1 MIEKKPRKKPDR
13 NTRERILETALSLFR
28 KRGFDETTMR
38 DIASEA
44 NVALGAAY
52 YYFRSKDEIVHAYYQ
67 GLNQEHARR
76 VRAVLASEIDPRKR
90 LGAMFHTSIELLKR
104 DRKIISG
111 LFRSV
116 GEVSELSPFGK
127 STAPLRARSVALF
140 EEALEPLALPDDTR
154 RLTATALWGA
164 HMAMILYL
172 LHDDSKGLERTRKLV
187 DGMLDLLVPLFPAL
201 PMLAPSLGDLSQVLR
216 DAGLVARASISS

>member
-1 MIEKKPRKKPDR
+1 MTEKKPRKKTDK

-28 KRGFDETTMR
+28 KRGYDETTMR
-38 DIASEA
+38 DVASEA

-67 GLNQEHARR
+67 ALNEEHARR
-76 VRAVLASEIDPRKR
+76 VRAVLASEKDPRKR
-90 LGAMFHTSIELLKR
+90 LGAMYHTSIDLLRR

-127 STAPLRARSVALF
+127 STEPLRAKSIALF

-154 RLTATALWGA
+154 RLSATALWGG

-172 LHDDSKGLERTRKLV
+172 LHDDSKGVERTRKLV
-187 DGMLDLLVPLFPAL
+187 DGMLDLIVPLLPVL
-201 PMLAPSLGDLSQVLR
+201 PMVAPSLGDLSRVLAE
-216 DAGLVARASISS
+216 AGLVISP